1 MMSLIYKKASL
12 HGWLNLEKP
21 GGMSSFHV
29 VRRVRRALSVKKIGH
44 GGTLD
49 PLATGVLP
57 VALGEATKTTYYAMN
72 SMKTYQFGIR
82 WGEARTTDDLEG
94 EISATSDLR
103 PSKKAIY
110 RGLGKFIGQIE
121 QVPPKFS
128 AIKVGGRRAY
138 DLARRNELVN
148 LKPRNVKIF
157 SFNLIDI
164 VSRDRASFSVTCGKG
179 TYVRSL
185 ARDLAHWLG
194 TFGHVEWLRR
204 TAVGAFDESRTIS
217 LDKIE
222 SLGHIAADSSALMPI
237 EAVLDDIP
245 AVALTVDEAQRL
257 KYGQSICLSPVVSRY
272 PFKDI
277 QNGDTVCAMS
287 EGRLLALAR
296 IENGAVRPVRVM
308 NF

>member
-1 MMSLIYKKASL
+1 MNLIYKKESV

-21 GGMSSFHV
+21 RGMSSFHA
-29 VRRVRRALSVKKIGH
+29 VRRVRKALSVAKVGH

-57 VALGEATKTTYYAMN
+57 IALGEATKTTYYAMN
-72 SMKTYQFGIR
+72 CVKTYQFGIR

-94 EISATSDLR
+94 EILGTSDLR
-103 PSKKAIY
+103 PSKKAIC
-110 RGLGKFIGQIE
+110 RALDQFTGEIQ
-121 QVPPKFS
+121 QVPPQFS

-138 DLARRNELVN
+138 DLARHNQLFEL
-148 LKPRNVKIF
+148 KSRTVKIY
-157 SFNLIDI
+157 SFRVINIL
-164 VSRDRASFSVTCGKG
+164 SRDRASFLVTCGKG

-185 ARDLAHWLG
+185 ARDLALCLG
-194 TFGHVEWLRR
+194 TVGHVEWLRR
-204 TAVGAFDESRTIS
+204 TVVGAFVEGNTIS

-222 SLGHIAADSSALMPI
+222 SLGHIDADSSALMPV

-245 AVALTVDEAQRL
+245 ALSLTADEAQRL
-257 KYGQSICLSPVVSRY
+257 KCGQRIGMLPVMSRSSL
-272 PFKDI
+272 KDI

-296 IENGAVRPVRVM
+296 IENGAVRPVRVL